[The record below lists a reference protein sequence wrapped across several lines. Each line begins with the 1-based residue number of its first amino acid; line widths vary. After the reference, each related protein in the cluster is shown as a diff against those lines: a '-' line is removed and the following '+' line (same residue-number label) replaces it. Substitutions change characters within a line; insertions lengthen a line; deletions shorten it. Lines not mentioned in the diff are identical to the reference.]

1 MNALYQL
8 KRNLRSQ
15 KSHWTTRLNAY
26 TGYVVP
32 ILTYASQ
39 AWMPNKTN
47 MEQLESIQKKA
58 AMWILSSNIEY
69 KERLCTFRLLPLSL
83 HGNARPANANRHY
96 RKRIR
101 L

>member
-8 KRNLRSQ
+8 KRNLSQ

-32 ILTYASQ
+32 ILMYASQ

-47 MEQLESIQKKA
+47 MKQLEHTEKNYKVDLILKHQIQRKTVYPPTA
-58 AMWILSSNIEY
+58 TIV
-69 KERLCTFRLLPLSL
+69 SL
-83 HGNARPANANRHY
+83 HGNARPTNANRQY
-96 RKRIR
+96 RKQIR